1 MKRVMKRLCVG
12 VLAVAA
18 ASMVWASG
26 AVWTFL
32 GERTVTDRVDHD
44 IIAVSAGRGEFS
56 ALKIKVKRHAV
67 QFRDMKVVYE
77 NGTVQHVELRAVIP
91 AGGESRVIDL
101 VGEKRLIRR
110 IEFSYDAQTLG
121 RKAMVRVF
129 GRR

>member
-1 MKRVMKRLCVG
+1 MRRLCLV
-12 VLAVAA
+12 VLVVAT

-26 AVWTFL
+26 TVWTIL

-44 IIAVSAGRGEFS
+44 IIAVGAGRGELT

-67 QFRDMKVVYE
+67 QFREMKVVFE
-77 NGTVQHVELRAVIP
+77 NGTVQHVELRSVIP

-101 VGEKRLIRR
+101 VGEKRLIQR
-110 IEFSYDAQTLG
+110 IEFWYDAQSLG
-121 RKAMVRVF
+121 GKALVRVF